1 MKKILMCVVAAALTG
16 MTGRAAP
23 AAKEAAPA
31 DPNAVHTYTKGMEA
45 TKENPSLALWQK
57 DEAAAVA
64 ALTAPEALKAFVA
77 DEAAA
82 CGLLASV
89 KPAYATDPLAAVQIA
104 AVTQFVM
111 RPDEDG
117 WWTWLCFWAQD
128 QADRRTVWTKA
139 LLQTIRT
146 TKEDDVAVFCLDQL
160 RWCGYP
166 SQAMCVKTVTANR
179 STAVRSMAETVAREI
194 SR

>member
-23 AAKEAAPA
+23 AAKEAVPA
-31 DPNAVHTYTKGMEA
+31 DPNAFHSYTKGMEA

-111 RPDEDG
+111 RQKNSAPRLGSPVSAKMRQGTPDSSG
-117 WWTWLCFWAQD
+117 
-128 QADRRTVWTKA
+128 R
-139 LLQTIRT
+139 
-146 TKEDDVAVFCLDQL
+146 
-160 RWCGYP
+160 
-166 SQAMCVKTVTANR
+166 
-179 STAVRSMAETVAREI
+179 I